1 MKYRQLGQG
10 WIDATIINLALA
22 GLLVVIVVLRIVVPS
37 YQLYRRLHHV
47 SRHLPDLPNG
57 SRHHRTP

>member
-22 GLLVVIVVLRIVVPS
+22 GLLIVIVVLRIVVPG
-37 YQLYRRLHHV
+37 YQLYRRLRHD
-47 SRHLPDLPNG
+47 SHLPDLQRR
-57 SRHHRTP
+57 SRH